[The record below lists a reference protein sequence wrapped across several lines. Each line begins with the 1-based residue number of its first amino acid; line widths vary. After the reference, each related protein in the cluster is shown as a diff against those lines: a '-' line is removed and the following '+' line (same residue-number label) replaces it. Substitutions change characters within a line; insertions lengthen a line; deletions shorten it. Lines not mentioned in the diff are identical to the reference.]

1 MSDAGRDTRRA
12 ATEDATPRQTRAIVM
27 RAFGGPEVLR
37 AEPLPL
43 PPLAP
48 TELRIRTIAAAV
60 NHSDLEVRAGAWP
73 IRRADALPYV
83 PGLEVL
89 GEVSEVGGEV
99 GAAGTPRV
107 GDRVITMMQGL
118 GGVRAERAGGYQH
131 EVTVDA
137 GVVAPVPP
145 GVDPLAAAA
154 LGLAAVTAH
163 EGLARLGPLAGR
175 TLVVTGAAGGV
186 GSAACALGAA
196 MGAHVVAVVRAAA
209 RAPAPDA
216 YLRGLGV
223 AQIVADAAEL
233 PARSADAVLDSV
245 VGALFEPLIA
255 ALADGGRYCMVGAMA
270 GDRAAF
276 SAWELLR
283 GLVITGYSS
292 ETLDGPALRAATSEI
307 FGRLSSGQLAAP
319 VYETLPLSRAAEAHS
334 RIEARGVR
342 GRVLLVP
349 DSDAP

>member
-1 MSDAGRDTRRA
+1 MA
-12 ATEDATPRQTRAIVM
+12 RQTRAIVM
-27 RAFGGPEVLR
+27 RAFGGPDVLR
-37 AEPLPL
+37 PEGFPL
-43 PPLAP
+43 PPLGPA
-48 TELRIRTIAAAV
+48 ELRIRTLAAAV
-60 NHSDLEVRAGAWP
+60 NHSDLEVRSGAWP
-73 IRRADALPYV
+73 LRRADALPYV

-89 GEVSEVGGEV
+89 GEVSEVGSEV
-99 GAAGTPRV
+99 GAAAGAPRV

-131 EVTVDA
+131 EVTVSAD
-137 GVVAPVPP
+137 VVAPVPAA
-145 GVDPLAAAA
+145 VDPLAAAA

-163 EGLARLGPLAGR
+163 EGLARLGSLAGR

-196 MGAHVVAVVRAAA
+196 MGARIVAVVRAAA
-209 RAPAPDA
+209 PEAAA

-223 AQIVADAAEL
+223 AQIVTDPAEL
-233 PARSADAVLDSV
+233 GPRSVDAVLDSV
-245 VGALFEPLIA
+245 VGPLLEPLIA

-292 ETLDGPALRAATSEI
+292 ETLDGPALRAATAAI
-307 FGRLSSGQLAAP
+307 FERLLRGELLPP
-319 VYETLPLSRAAEAHS
+319 VYETLPLSQAAEAHR

-349 DSDAP
+349 DPGTA